1 MKRSILLLF
10 FVTLIGVIVWR
21 YYQRTND
28 PTPGQ
33 RAAVVADQARE
44 AAAGAKEAVA
54 AKAEDWKLSPEN
66 IKAEMQA
73 TGRVVRS
80 QARVVGERMD
90 DARIIAVIKGKY
102 VMDKNLSVLAITVN
116 CRDGRVTLTGSVT
129 AEENIGRAVALA
141 LQTGGVQH
149 VESLL
154 MVKN

>member
-1 MKRSILLLF
+1 MKKFLSLMLF
-10 FVTLIGVIVWR
+10 VALIGVIVWN
-21 YYQRTND
+21 YYQRAEN
-28 PTPGQ
+28 PTMG
-33 RAAVVADQARE
+33 RRFDAAADKVDAAAV
-44 AAAGAKEAVA
+44 GTKEAVA
-54 AKAEDWKLSPEN
+54 AKAEDWKLSPAN
-66 IKAEMQA
+66 IKEELKA

-129 AEENIGRAVALA
+129 AEENIGRAVTLA
-141 LQTGGVQH
+141 LQTGGVQQ

-154 MVKN
+154 AVKN

>member
-21 YYQRTND
+21 YYQRSES
-28 PTPGQ
+28 PGLGP
-33 RAAVVADQARE
+33 RAGADQTRE
-44 AAAGAKEAVA
+44 AAVGAKEAVA
-54 AKAEDWKLSPEN
+54 ARAEDGKLSPEN
-66 IKAEMQA
+66 ITAELKA

-102 VMDKNLSVLAITVN
+102 VMDKNLSVLAITVK
-116 CRDGRVTLTGSVT
+116 CRDGNVQLIGSVT
-129 AEENIGRAVALA
+129 TEANIGRAVSLA
-141 LQTGGVQH
+141 LQTGGVRQ

-154 MVKN
+154 VVKN

>member
-1 MKRSILLLF
+1 MKRSMLILF
-10 FVTLIGVIVWR
+10 FVTLIGAIVWR
-21 YYQRTND
+21 YYQRTEN
-28 PTPGQ
+28 PPLGQ
-33 RAAVVADQARE
+33 QVDA
-44 AAAGAKEAVA
+44 A

-66 IKAEMQA
+66 IKEELKA

-80 QARVVGERMD
+80 QARVVGQRMD

-129 AEENIGRAVALA
+129 AEENIGRAVSLA